1 VYRALLVGIDE
12 YPDDP
17 LSGCVRDA
25 NRMHEVLAR
34 NEDGSPNFECRL
46 LTVPADEITKPILRE
61 EIRGLFAN
69 AADAALFY
77 FAGHGSANDLGGFL
91 VTPDTD
97 DPEDGLPMGT
107 LFELA
112 RQAANVRE
120 VIIILDCC
128 ASGAIGDDPLRV
140 GRNAEATLREGLSIL
155 TASRSTETAA
165 ETDEGGIFTALIVAA
180 LSGGAADVL
189 GLVTV
194 PSVYAYVDR
203 AMGAWDQRPLMKSHV
218 THLLPLRR
226 CVPSVTRAELSR
238 LPEFFDTSNAEYP
251 LDPSYEPDAEPHDA
265 DHEQIFR
272 ILQKYRDANLLVPV
286 GADHLYYAAIN
297 STACRLTPSGRFYW
311 QLVSQGRL

>member
-1 VYRALLVGIDE
+1 MYRALLVGIDE
-12 YPDDP
+12 YPEDP

-25 NRMHEVLAR
+25 NRMREVLGR
-34 NEDGSPNFECRL
+34 NEDDSLNFECHL
-46 LTVPADEITKPILRE
+46 LTAPADDITRQALRDG
-61 EIRGLFAN
+61 IRDLFASP
-69 AADAALFY
+69 AHAALFY

-91 VTPDTD
+91 ITPDIEN
-97 DPEDGLPMGT
+97 PEDGFPMRD

-112 RQAANVRE
+112 RQATNVRE

-128 ASGAIGDDPLRV
+128 ASGAIGDDAMRV
-140 GRNAEATLREGLSIL
+140 GRNAEVTLRQGLSIL

-218 THLLPLRR
+218 TNLLSLRR
-226 CVPSVTRAELSR
+226 CVPRVTLAELHR
-238 LPEFFDTSNAEYP
+238 LPKFFKTSDADYP
-251 LDPSYEPDAEPHDA
+251 LDPSYEPTMEPHDA
-265 DHEQIFR
+265 EHERIFR
-272 ILQKYRDANLLVPV
+272 ILQKCRDANLLVPV
-286 GADHLYYAAIN
+286 GAEHLYYAAVN

-311 QLVSQGRL
+311 QLVSQDRL